1 MYKTCESPDDATV
14 QGFGCKLVYYGRH
27 EKPAMKELGGVEF
40 EPDLEAFVG
49 RCDIITINI
58 PLTNKTRF
66 VHPSQ
71 ICC

>member
-1 MYKTCESPDDATV
+1 M

-58 PLTNKTRF
+58 SLTNKTRF
-66 VHPSQ
+66 VHL
-71 ICC
+71 CHRNVVNAGFLAKG